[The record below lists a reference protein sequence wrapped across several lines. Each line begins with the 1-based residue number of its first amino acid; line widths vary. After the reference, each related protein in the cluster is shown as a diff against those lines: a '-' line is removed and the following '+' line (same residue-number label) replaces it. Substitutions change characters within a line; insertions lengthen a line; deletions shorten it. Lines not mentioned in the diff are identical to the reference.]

1 MRKRKY
7 MILLRD
13 TKFDNGGIC
22 MGEKTEGKG
31 LQEKLTHSWKNAWEV
46 FNENEIEEV
55 FETSEEYKKFLDRCK
70 TERESADEIIRSAKN
85 KGYISIN
92 QIIEDKRS
100 IVPGM
105 KIYAANKN
113 KAVVL
118 LVIGKE
124 ELEKGM
130 NIVGSHIDA
139 PRIDLKQFPLYED
152 SELALLK
159 THYYGGIKKYQW
171 VALPLALHGIVIK
184 RNGEKVNVVIGEDEK
199 DPVFFITDLLPHL
212 AKDQMGKK
220 MDEGITGEGLNVLFG
235 SIPYNEKELSDKVKL
250 NVLKILNEKYGM
262 LEEDFTSAEFEIVPA
277 GKSRDVGIDRSMVG
291 GYGQD
296 DRACAFTA
304 LKAILN
310 VENPNKTAVALFVDK
325 EEIGSVGNT
334 GMESMFFENVVSE
347 LIALLET
354 SYNELT
360 VKRALANSKVLSAD
374 TLAGFD
380 PNYPEVLDKRN
391 SPFIGKGVTLVKY
404 TGVRGKGGSND
415 ANSEY
420 LGEIRKLFNDNN
432 IIWQMGELGKV
443 DQGGG
448 GTIAFI
454 LARYGMEVVDCGVP
468 LLSVHAPYEVSSKAD
483 IYMTYKGYKVFFE
496 A

>member
-1 MRKRKY
+1 
-7 MILLRD
+7 
-13 TKFDNGGIC
+13 
-22 MGEKTEGKG
+22 MGEKTEGKK
-31 LQEKLTHSWKNAWEV
+31 LQEKLMHNWKNIWEV
-46 FNENEIEEV
+46 LSEDEV
-55 FETSEEYKKFLDRCK
+55 KKVFDISEEYKLFLDKNK
-70 TERESADEIIRSAKN
+70 TERESADEIIRSARAR
-85 KGYISIN
+85 GYISIN
-92 QIIEDKRS
+92 ELITNKSTIE
-100 IVPGM
+100 PGM
-105 KIYAANKN
+105 KIYANNKN
-113 KAVVL
+113 KAVALFV
-118 LVIGKE
+118 VGKE
-124 ELEKGM
+124 KLEAGM

-171 VALPLALHGIVIK
+171 VALPLALHGVLIK
-184 RNGEKVNVVIGEDEK
+184 KNGEKVNVVIGEDEN

-220 MDEGITGEGLNVLFG
+220 MDEGITGEGLNILFG
-235 SIPYNEKELSDKVKL
+235 SIPYNEKDLSDKVKL
-250 NVLKILNEKYGM
+250 NVLKILNDKYGM
-262 LEEDFTSAEFEIVPA
+262 IEEDFTSAEFEVVPA

-296 DRACAFTA
+296 DRACAFTS
-304 LKAILN
+304 LKAILD
-310 VENPNKTAVALFVDK
+310 VENPKRTAVALFVDK

-347 LIALLET
+347 LIALSET
-354 SYNELT
+354 NYNELA

-391 SPFIGKGVTLVKY
+391 SPFIGKGITLVKY

-420 LGEIRKLFNDNN
+420 LSEIRKLFNDNN

-468 LLSVHAPYEVSSKAD
+468 LLSVHAPFEISSKAD

>member
-1 MRKRKY
+1 MS
-7 MILLRD
+7 
-13 TKFDNGGIC
+13 
-22 MGEKTEGKG
+22 EKTVGKK
-31 LQEKLTHSWKNAWEV
+31 LQDELIHSWKNAWEV
-46 FNENEIEEV
+46 FSGNEIEEA
-55 FETSEEYKKFLDRCK
+55 FETSEGYKQFLDKCK
-70 TERESADEIIRSAKN
+70 TERESADEIIRSAKER
-85 KGYISIN
+85 GYISIT
-92 QIIEDKRS
+92 E
-100 IVPGM
+100 IVENRNPISPGM
-105 KIYAANKN
+105 KIYASNKN
-113 KAVVL
+113 KAVAL
-118 LVIGKE
+118 FVIGKE
-124 ELEKGM
+124 KLEKGM

-171 VALPLALHGIVIK
+171 VALPLSLHGVLIK
-184 RNGEKVNVVIGEDEK
+184 ANGEKVKVVIGEDEN

-212 AKDQMGKK
+212 AKDQMSKK
-220 MDEGITGEGLNVLFG
+220 MDEGITGEGLNILFG
-235 SIPYNEKELSDKVKL
+235 SIPYKEKDLSDKVKL

-262 LEEDFTSAEFEIVPA
+262 VEEDFTSAEFEIVPA
-277 GKSRDVGIDRSMVG
+277 GKAKDVGIDRSMVG

-304 LKAILN
+304 LKAILE
-310 VENPNKTAVALFVDK
+310 VENPKRTAVALFVDK

-334 GMESMFFENVVSE
+334 GMESMFFENTVSE
-347 LIALLET
+347 LIALSE
-354 SYNELT
+354 SNYNELI

-391 SPFIGKGVTLVKY
+391 SPFIGKGITLVKY

-420 LGEIRKLFNDNN
+420 LGEIRKLFKDNN

-448 GTIAFI
+448 GTIAYI
-454 LARYGMEVVDCGVP
+454 LARYGMEVVDCGIP
-468 LLSVHAPYEVSSKAD
+468 LLSVHAPYEISSKAD
-483 IYMTYKGYKVFFE
+483 IYMTYKGYRVFFE
-496 A
+496 S

>member
-1 MRKRKY
+1 
-7 MILLRD
+7 
-13 TKFDNGGIC
+13 
-22 MGEKTEGKG
+22 MGDKTEGKK
-31 LQEKLTHSWKNAWEV
+31 LQDLLTHKWRNSWEH
-46 FNENEIEEV
+46 FNESEVKDV
-55 FETSEEYKKFLDRCK
+55 FETGEEYKYFLDICK
-70 TERESADEIIRSAKN
+70 TERESAEEIVKRARE
-85 KGYISIN
+85 KGYISIEELIKN
-92 QIIEDKRS
+92 QKQIE
-100 IVPGM
+100 PGM
-105 KIYAANKN
+105 KIYAENKN
-113 KAVVL
+113 KAVAL
-118 LVIGKE
+118 FVIGKE
-124 ELEKGM
+124 KLENGM

-171 VALPLALHGIVIK
+171 VALPLALHGVLIK
-184 RNGEKVNVVIGEDEK
+184 KNGEKVKVVIGEEED

-212 AKDQMGKK
+212 AKDQMSKK

-235 SIPYNEKELSDKVKL
+235 SIPYNEKELSDRVKL
-250 NVLKILNEKYGM
+250 NVLNILYEKYGM
-262 LEEDFTSAEFEIVPA
+262 VEEDFTSAEFEIVPA
-277 GKSRDVGIDRSMVG
+277 GKAKDVGIDRSMVG

-310 VENPNKTAVALFVDK
+310 VENPNRTAVALFVDK

-334 GMESMFFENVVSE
+334 GMESMFFENMVSE
-347 LIALLET
+347 LIALSNT
-354 SYNELT
+354 GYSELI

-380 PNYPEVLDKRN
+380 PNYPEVLDKKN
-391 SPFIGKGVTLVKY
+391 SPFIGKGITLVKY

-420 LGEIRKLFNDNN
+420 LGEVRKLFNDNN

-448 GTIAFI
+448 GTIAYI

-468 LLSVHAPYEVSSKAD
+468 LLSVHAPYEIASKAD

-496 A
+496 S

>member
-1 MRKRKY
+1 
-7 MILLRD
+7 
-13 TKFDNGGIC
+13 
-22 MGEKTEGKG
+22 
-31 LQEKLTHSWKNAWEV
+31 
-46 FNENEIEEV
+46 
-55 FETSEEYKKFLDRCK
+55 
-70 TERESADEIIRSAKN
+70 
-85 KGYISIN
+85 
-92 QIIEDKRS
+92 
-100 IVPGM
+100 
-105 KIYAANKN
+105 
-113 KAVVL
+113 
-118 LVIGKE
+118 
-124 ELEKGM
+124 M

-171 VALPLALHGIVIK
+171 VALPLALHGVLIK
-184 RNGEKVNVVIGEDEK
+184 KNGEKVNVVIGEDEN

-212 AKDQMGKK
+212 AKDQMAKK

-235 SIPYNEKELSDKVKL
+235 SIPYNERELSDKVKL
-250 NVLKILNEKYGM
+250 NVLNILHEKYGM
-262 LEEDFTSAEFEIVPA
+262 VEEDFTSAEFEIVPA
-277 GKSRDVGIDRSMVG
+277 GKAKDVGIDRSMVG

-304 LKAILN
+304 LKAILS
-310 VENPNKTAVALFVDK
+310 VENPNRTAVALFVDK

-334 GMESMFFENVVSE
+334 GMESVFFENMVSE
-347 LIALLET
+347 LIAL
-354 SYNELT
+354 SNKNYSELT

-391 SPFIGKGVTLVKY
+391 SPFIGKGITLVKY

-420 LGEIRKLFNDNN
+420 LGEIRRLFNDNN

-468 LLSVHAPYEVSSKAD
+468 LLSVHAPFEIASKAD
-483 IYMTYKGYKVFFE
+483 IYIDRKSVV
-496 A
+496 

>member
-1 MRKRKY
+1 
-7 MILLRD
+7 
-13 TKFDNGGIC
+13 
-22 MGEKTEGKG
+22 MGDKTEGKK
-31 LQEKLTHSWKNAWEV
+31 LQDLLTHKWRNSWEH
-46 FNENEIEEV
+46 FNESEVKDV
-55 FETSEEYKKFLDRCK
+55 FETGEEYKYFLDICK
-70 TERESADEIIRSAKN
+70 TERESAEEIVKRARE
-85 KGYISIN
+85 KGYISIEELIKN
-92 QIIEDKRS
+92 QKQIE
-100 IVPGM
+100 PGM
-105 KIYAANKN
+105 KIYAENKN
-113 KAVVL
+113 KAVAL
-118 LVIGKE
+118 FVIGKE
-124 ELEKGM
+124 KLENGM

-171 VALPLALHGIVIK
+171 VALPLALHGVLIK
-184 RNGEKVNVVIGEDEK
+184 KNGEKVKVVIGEEED

-212 AKDQMGKK
+212 AKDQMAKK

-235 SIPYNEKELSDKVKL
+235 SIPYNEKELSDRVKL
-250 NVLKILNEKYGM
+250 NVLNILYEKYGM
-262 LEEDFTSAEFEIVPA
+262 VEEDFTSAEFEIVPA
-277 GKSRDVGIDRSMVG
+277 GKAKDVGIDRSMVG

-310 VENPNKTAVALFVDK
+310 VENPNRTAVALFVDK

-334 GMESMFFENVVSE
+334 GMESMFFENMVSE
-347 LIALLET
+347 LIALSNT
-354 SYNELT
+354 SYSDLI

-380 PNYPEVLDKRN
+380 PNYPEVLDKKN
-391 SPFIGKGVTLVKY
+391 SPFIGKGITLVKY

-420 LGEIRKLFNDNN
+420 LGEVRKLFNDNN

-448 GTIAFI
+448 GTIAYI

-468 LLSVHAPYEVSSKAD
+468 LLSVHAPYEIASKAD

-496 A
+496 S